1 MEDLIGLPL
10 SDALSLIQEKYHK
23 IINVVK
29 LLGRNSKFNNL
40 QNPYV
45 IKFEDLEDDLYIT
58 LFITYY

>member
-1 MEDLIGLPL
+1 MEDLKGLPL

-23 IINVVK
+23 IINIVK

-45 IKFEDLEDDLYIT
+45 IKFEGSEEDLSIT
-58 LFITYY
+58 LFVTYY